1 MTTSTSSKPIETTIA
16 PAAANPLRADRLR
29 ALPPFLF
36 DEIDRKKRARLA
48 AGADVI
54 NLGVGD
60 PDKPTPPFII
70 EALDRA
76 ARIPSNHQY
85 PAGAGT
91 IKFREA
97 AARFMFERFGVR
109 ADPIKNILVTWGSKD
124 GIAHLPWAITNPG
137 DVVAVPD
144 PAYPVYQ
151 IGAVLAGARVHK
163 LDVSAASGGVGGW
176 KPDFEKMEREGRGGG
191 LSTGGTPV
199 PQGRGPLPGNT
210 RLLWVN
216 YPSNPTAASA
226 DVGFFDRAVRFCAAR
241 NIVLASDLAY
251 SELYYDASSPPPSV
265 WQAPSANITTTHAI
279 EFHSLSKSFNMTGW
293 RIGFAVGHADVIAAL
308 AEVKSNV
315 DSGVFNAIQ
324 DAGQAALE
332 RWNDPWMA
340 ANRTLYRERRDLVV
354 RGLRAI
360 GCEVDGRDG
369 PSAGMFVWARCPIAL
384 SVAQAS
390 RLRVDTM
397 QSGTGGTPVPQENA
411 GARVM
416 DSMAFAERALM
427 EADVVTVPGAGFSE
441 RGREYVRISLSYDTA
456 RIALAMER
464 LAKVA
469 W

>member
-1 MTTSTSSKPIETTIA
+1 MNASSSASPVAPAIPSSVFAPARIETTIA
-16 PAAANPLRADRLR
+16 PSMGNLLRSDRLR

-36 DEIDRKKRARLA
+36 DEIDRQKRARIA
-48 AGADVI
+48 AGGDVI

-60 PDKPTPPFII
+60 PDKPTPGFVI
-70 EALDRA
+70 EALDRGARVA
-76 ARIPSNHQY
+76 ANHQY

-97 AARFMFERFGVR
+97 AARFMRERFGVEV
-109 ADPIKNILVTWGSKD
+109 DPIKHIVAMWGSKD

-151 IGAVLAGARVHK
+151 IGAVLAGASVFK
-163 LDVSAASGGVGGW
+163 MPVSEASGW
-176 KPDFEKMEREGRGGG
+176 KPLLEGPSAGGA
-191 LSTGGTPV
+191 V
-199 PQGRGPLPGNT
+199 MPGNT
-210 RLLWVN
+210 KLLWIN

-226 DVGFFDRAVRFCAAR
+226 DLGFFEQAVRFCGER
-241 NIVLASDLAY
+241 GIVLASDLAY
-251 SELYYDASSPPPSV
+251 SELYFDEKDRPSSV
-265 WQAPSANITTTHAI
+265 WQARNASIDKTHAI

-293 RIGFAVGHADVIAAL
+293 RIGFAVGHAEVVAAL
-308 AEVKSNV
+308 AEVKSNI

-332 RWNDPWMA
+332 RWNDPLLAQMRA
-340 ANRTLYRERRDLVV
+340 MYRERRDLVV

-369 PSAGMFVWARCPIAL
+369 PTAGLFVWARCPM
-384 SVAQAS
+384 
-390 RLRVDTM
+390 VDHG
-397 QSGTGGTPVPQENA
+397 SGQRAP
-411 GARVM
+411 M
-416 DSMAFAERALM
+416 DSMEFSKRALM

-441 RGREYVRISLSYDTA
+441 RSRNYVRISLSRETP
-456 RIALAMER
+456 RIAEAIDR
-464 LAKVA
+464 LMKLR

>member
-1 MTTSTSSKPIETTIA
+1 MTHEASTTVRPGSVAAPVRVETTIA
-16 PAAANPLRADRLR
+16 PSSGNPVRADRLR

-36 DEIDRKKRARLA
+36 DEIDRQKRARIA
-48 AGADVI
+48 AGGDVI

-60 PDKPTPPFII
+60 PDRPTPDFVI

-76 ARIPSNHQY
+76 SRVASNHQY

-97 AARFMFERFGVR
+97 AAKFMLERFGVR
-109 ADPIKNILVTWGSKD
+109 VDPIRNILVTWGSKD

-137 DVVAVPD
+137 DTIAVPD

-163 LDVSAASGGVGGW
+163 MPVSAATGW
-176 KPDFEKMEREGRGGG
+176 KPDFQAM
-191 LSTGGTPV
+191 PV
-199 PQGRGPLPGNT
+199 RDVAPDGT
-210 RLLWVN
+210 RLLWIN

-226 DVGFFDRAVRFCAAR
+226 DLGFFEQAVRFCGER
-241 NIVLASDLAY
+241 SIVLASDLAY
-251 SELYYDASSPPPSV
+251 SELYFDEASRPPSV
-265 WQAPSANITTTHAI
+265 WQAPSADIAKTHAI

-324 DAGQAALE
+324 DAGQVALE
-332 RWNDPWMA
+332 RWNDPLLGQLRAM
-340 ANRTLYRERRDLVV
+340 YRERRDIVV
-354 RGLRAI
+354 KGLRAI
-360 GCEVDGRDG
+360 GCEIDGRDG
-369 PSAGMFVWARCPIAL
+369 PAAGLFVWARCPIF
-384 SVAQAS
+384 SPVAQAS
-390 RLRVDTM
+390 RLCDRDAGK
-397 QSGTGGTPVPQENA
+397 SSTGGTPVP
-411 GARVM
+411 RVIGTPM
-416 DSMAFAERALM
+416 DSMEFSKRALV

-441 RGREYVRISLSYDTA
+441 RGREYVRISLSTPTP
-456 RIALAMER
+456 RIAEAIDR
-464 LAKVA
+464 LMKLR